1 MTIQHK
7 DITGANVHE
16 PKGVDVAAAKLVYVS
31 NGSGS
36 GTWKRIGTDNL
47 LGLTTDGGLTG
58 RKLITDGAEGFTLAY
73 DNLYGSMV
81 MTNNTT
87 AFTVAA
93 ASDATLNTTSDY
105 AIITGT
111 GAPWA
116 ASNLDSITFNTD
128 RLTSP
133 INGIYSLEITLG
145 ISAFSFNSGIV
156 AARYL
161 INGST
166 FGSRK
171 IEAQVDKAAHRDTIT
186 IMEHIQIPANQYL
199 QVAIASTVAGTVM
212 ISNAAVNLKLLRQ
225 LS

>member
-7 DITGANVHE
+7 DITGVNVHE
-16 PKGVDVAAAKLVYVS
+16 PKGVDAAAAKLVYVS

-58 RKLITDGAEGFTLAY
+58 RKLITNGSEGFTLAY

-93 ASDATLNTTSDY
+93 ATDSTLNTTSDY

-116 ASNLDSITFNTD
+116 SSNLDSITFNTD
-128 RLTSP
+128 RLISP
-133 INGIYSLEITLG
+133 INGIYSLEITLAC
-145 ISAFSFNSGIV
+145 SAFSFNAGVV

-161 INGST
+161 INGTT
-166 FGSRK
+166 FGSRRV
-171 IEAQVDKAAHRDTIT
+171 EVQVDKAGHRDTIT
-186 IMEHIQIPANQYL
+186 IIEHIQIPANQYI
-199 QVAIASTVAGTVM
+199 QIAIASTVAGTVT
-212 ISNAAVNLKLLRQ
+212 INNAVVNLKLLRQ

>member
-7 DITGANVHE
+7 DITGDNIHE
-16 PKGVDVAAAKLVYVS
+16 PKGIATAAAKLSYVS

-47 LGLTTDGGLTG
+47 LGLTTDGGVVG
-58 RKLITDGAEGFTLAY
+58 RKLITNGSEGFTLAY

-93 ASDATLNTTSDY
+93 AADATLNTTSDY
-105 AIITGT
+105 VILTNT

-116 ASNLDSITFNTD
+116 SSNLEGITFNTD
-128 RLTSP
+128 RLISP
-133 INGIYSLEITLG
+133 VNGLYSLEINLG
-145 ISAFSFNSGIV
+145 ISAFSFSNGLV

-171 IEAQVDKAAHRDTIT
+171 IELQIDKAGHKDTIS
-186 IMEHIQIPANQYL
+186 IMEHIEIPANQFV
-199 QVAIASTVAGTVM
+199 QVAIASSVAGTVTVN
-212 ISNAAVNLKLLRQ
+212 NAIVNLKLLKQ